1 MFLEKFWSKE
11 ACRPVSRNLFFYSS
25 TSVHVKSIKDWNN
38 IIDKI
43 HFTSEDFMKQFEVIK
58 KNNKKQ
64 FSNKTTLITILD
76 IKHNPLPTLLNNNIL
91 PFLSLWFSFVSLF
104 ACLTYRVLVFLFFLY
119 QDLRNLKHH
128 IHPVGFD
135 LKFVS
140 FYYFSVFLI
149 RLPLFTDYTFI
160 TLYVIFA
167 EKMFFIVTVI

>member
-1 MFLEKFWSKE
+1 MTKYTLHLEIS
-11 ACRPVSRNLFFYSS
+11 
-25 TSVHVKSIKDWNN
+25 WNTLRLSLKL
-38 IIDKI
+38 KI
-43 HFTSEDFMKQFEVIK
+43 HFSD
-58 KNNKKQ
+58 
-64 FSNKTTLITILD
+64 KTTLMAILD
-76 IKHNPLPTLLNNNIL
+76 NLSYYLSAFIVKHNRSASLLNNKNIL

-149 RLPLFTDYTFI
+149 RLPLLTDYTFI

>member
-1 MFLEKFWSKE
+1 M
-11 ACRPVSRNLFFYSS
+11 A
-25 TSVHVKSIKDWNN
+25 
-38 IIDKI
+38 
-43 HFTSEDFMKQFEVIK
+43 
-58 KNNKKQ
+58 
-64 FSNKTTLITILD
+64 ILD
-76 IKHNPLPTLLNNNIL
+76 NLSYYLSAFIVKHNRSASLLNNKNIL

-167 EKMFFIVTVI
+167 EKMFFIVTVIQSLSNNQRVINAFSVGNAYTHSISY